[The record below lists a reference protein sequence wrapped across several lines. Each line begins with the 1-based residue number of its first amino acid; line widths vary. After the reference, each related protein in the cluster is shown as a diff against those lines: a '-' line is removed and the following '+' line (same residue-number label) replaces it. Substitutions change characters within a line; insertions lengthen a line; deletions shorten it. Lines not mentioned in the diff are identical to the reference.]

1 MSEKTRIHCVSSLNF
16 YDHLLQELITKFINE
31 WFFFDVVPDINSSD
45 GESSSE
51 GDEMPWQQI
60 WLSSDSDLDY
70 DALRRE
76 NNW

>member
-1 MSEKTRIHCVSSLNF
+1 MCKALEKVKLLYIHVNRKVCIQLRF
-16 YDHLLQELITKFINE
+16 FCLIL
-31 WFFFDVVPDINSSD
+31 DINSSD

-60 WLSSDSDLDY
+60 WLSSDSDIDY

>member
-1 MSEKTRIHCVSSLNF
+1 MCKALEKVKLIYIHVKRKVCIQLGF
-16 YDHLLQELITKFINE
+16 FCLIL
-31 WFFFDVVPDINSSD
+31 DINSSD

-60 WLSSDSDLDY
+60 WLSSDSDIDY

>member
-1 MSEKTRIHCVSSLNF
+1 MKLIYIHVKRKVCIQLRF
-16 YDHLLQELITKFINE
+16 FCLIL
-31 WFFFDVVPDINSSD
+31 DINSSD

-60 WLSSDSDLDY
+60 WLSCDSDIDY

>member
-1 MSEKTRIHCVSSLNF
+1 MKENLCSEQSTGKGEVIIHSCQEESLYITWIF
-16 YDHLLQELITKFINE
+16 CLIL
-31 WFFFDVVPDINSSD
+31 DINSSD

-60 WLSSDSDLDY
+60 WLSSDSDIDY

>member
-1 MSEKTRIHCVSSLNF
+1 MKLIYIHVKRKVCI
-16 YDHLLQELITKFINE
+16 QLI
-31 WFFFDVVPDINSSD
+31 FFCLILDINSSD

-60 WLSSDSDLDY
+60 WLSSDSDIDY

>member
-1 MSEKTRIHCVSSLNF
+1 MKLIYIHVKRKVCIQRRF
-16 YDHLLQELITKFINE
+16 FCLIL
-31 WFFFDVVPDINSSD
+31 DINSSD

-60 WLSSDSDLDY
+60 WLSSDSDIDY

>member
-1 MSEKTRIHCVSSLNF
+1 MKLIYIHVKRKVCIQLRF
-16 YDHLLQELITKFINE
+16 FCLIL
-31 WFFFDVVPDINSSD
+31 DINSSD

-60 WLSSDSDLDY
+60 WLSSDSDIDY

>member
-1 MSEKTRIHCVSSLNF
+1 MCKALEKVK
-16 YDHLLQELITKFINE
+16 LIYIYFKRKVCIQLG
-31 WFFFDVVPDINSSD
+31 FFCLILDINSSD

-60 WLSSDSDLDY
+60 WLSSDSDIDY